1 MAPAISERGRHRG
14 LHPAGSEVKTT
25 NVAGLTLDFAR
36 RLEVLRQVRGRD
48 HVTPFG
54 GHRERSLL
62 ELEA

>member
-1 MAPAISERGRHRG
+1 MNEEG
-14 LHPAGSEVKTT
+14 LVDYIQLVSEVKTT

-36 RLEVLRQVRGRD
+36 RLEVFRQVCGRD

-54 GHRERSLL
+54 GQLQRSLL